1 MLEGMIPYLCRA
13 TKQTLL
19 LVILLVAVF
28 SHVSLALA
36 QAFPPGSSADPF
48 TQPFVNT
55 GNNPGNTNAPGYFTN
70 ISGSPTGP
78 NPNSV
83 TGNPTNGGDGSID
96 GGLYAGA
103 ANAETQQN
111 QAGNVPTVQVNY
123 ACYDGI
129 GIFLHC
135 ITVSVFG
142 GLAAVAGY
150 ALDRTIE
157 WFIVDFG
164 EMYNQNGLG
173 AVADSV
179 WETVRDIF
187 NLTFIFG
194 LVYIGFQIIL
204 GTNDSAAKRTIPL
217 LIIAALL
224 VNFSLF
230 IVKFIVDF
238 ANLAAVQIYN
248 LFQASNDSS
257 NPASSVVGFLT
268 DGDVSIALAF
278 LNIMGVTSLLGYQP
292 NGDSPLIFFFGTII
306 VFLVLTYVF
315 LAGAVM
321 ISVRFVAL
329 IFYIIFSPI
338 MFLGW
343 VFPGLDSYTKQF
355 WKGLINQAFF
365 APAFLFMLY
374 ISFRLIQ
381 GYNFAGRTGTEVHTL
396 GETVA
401 GQSVTASLAAIVPFF
416 ILTVI
421 FLLASVIVARKMA
434 SSGSEMVMK
443 ANNFA
448 LGKTMS
454 YVGRNTIGRTSAG
467 FGKLNE
473 KMEGTRTGRWL
484 KTGITVASLGTFDE
498 RTRQAVFDAG
508 KKAKFGGSY
517 SRADD
522 KSFAQ
527 QLSNT
532 RSDQEERVRNKKIL
546 SEGLAASAIMASS
559 RTPEQHA
566 AIQKMAGVVSK
577 MGVGDVEKMD
587 AKTRVNIAEFFTNP
601 LMEKISDSK
610 ELTDAAKY
618 EIKSARKE
626 ALKKLIGQVGDEAAT
641 ITAEV
646 AKLTIEQIEE
656 LGDEWVTK
664 HADILTTTQMDK
676 IKDSKKFN
684 PYQKN
689 QFSSTRSKLL
699 STSNR
704 TKDYFYQIKANNE
717 ASRRKASEVAGL
729 GRDVF
734 MREDGAALSHLNV
747 DILEAIADK
756 KTLGADDRRKLA
768 EKINGLDSSINK
780 EADNMRDWLKSP
792 QGLRTWGGKG

>member
-28 SHVSLALA
+28 SQVSLVFA
-36 QAFPPGSSADPF
+36 QAFPPGSPPDPF
-48 TQPFVNT
+48 TPAFPVFD
-55 GNNPGNTNAPGYFTN
+55 PVVFPP
-70 ISGSPTGP
+70 PTGP
-78 NPNSV
+78 
-83 TGNPTNGGDGSID
+83 TPTNTVEGSGTGGVTALPGGVDAVAAGTTPLPDGTGEQTKD
-96 GGLYAGA
+96 TA
-103 ANAETQQN
+103 
-111 QAGNVPTVQVNY
+111 TVQVNY

-278 LNIMGVTSLLGYQP
+278 LNLMGVTSLLGYQP

-443 ANNFA
+443 ANNWGIGKAKAFA
-448 LGKTMS
+448 TGAA
-454 YVGRNTIGRTSAG
+454 GG
-467 FGKLNE
+467 FGASAYLGYKGIDKAANSNSRLLGARALAQGVSKYTGARDALE
-473 KMEGTRTGRWL
+473 KSYKGSYIGSSATARDKRSTEMAVRKSQSNLSRTLSSEPKDAAGQI
-484 KTGITVASLGTFDE
+484 KFE
-498 RTRQAVFDAG
+498 QAVTDASTSQII
-508 KKAKFGGSY
+508 KELEKYTPESKEYERIVRALSPSQVSKIYEAKDDEFSPTQKAKFGSVRAEMVKQKLTSAPIGSA
-517 SRADD
+517 SGTTGPKLELAIERDASADD
-522 KSFAQ
+522 LKHLGLDTLRKNAAYITASKMDDLKTK
-527 QLSNT
+527 LSPTEWAILNN
-532 RSDQEERVRNKKIL
+532 ERKEKLKAIFDDKPESVFKTVDGKRKKDKDIAKLPGAIL
-546 SEGLAASAIMASS
+546 SDPDAAQYLNSNVLNAILNDDALNASD
-559 RTPEQHA
+559 R
-566 AIQKMAGVVSK
+566 
-577 MGVGDVEKMD
+577 
-587 AKTRVNIAEFFTNP
+587 
-601 LMEKISDSK
+601 EKII
-610 ELTDAAKY
+610 ENIY
-618 EIKSARKE
+618 
-626 ALKKLIGQVGDEAAT
+626 ALGKGHPVS
-641 ITAEV
+641 V
-646 AKLTIEQIEE
+646 
-656 LGDEWVTK
+656 
-664 HADILTTTQMDK
+664 
-676 IKDSKKFN
+676 
-684 PYQKN
+684 
-689 QFSSTRSKLL
+689 
-699 STSNR
+699 
-704 TKDYFYQIKANNE
+704 
-717 ASRRKASEVAGL
+717 
-729 GRDVF
+729 
-734 MREDGAALSHLNV
+734 NV
-747 DILEAIADK
+747 H
-756 KTLGADDRRKLA
+756 
-768 EKINGLDSSINK
+768 
-780 EADNMRDWLKSP
+780 DWLTKTPAGRSFV
-792 QGLRTWGGKG
+792 TTI